1 MPTCTILH
9 VLAFSA
15 ELVALVLLPLL
26 RYFLVTS
33 VAFHDNYKIFA
44 LTQDKLFL
52 RRVFPRHEG
61 DSQTLHHKEALFRRY
76 FAK

>member
-9 VLAFSA
+9 FLAFSA

-33 VAFHDNYKIFA
+33 VAFHDNSKIFA
-44 LTQDKLFL
+44 LNQDKLFL
-52 RRVFPRHEG
+52 RYSLPAQRE
-61 DSQTLHHKEALFRRY
+61 RRGQFVRY
-76 FAK
+76 HS